1 MRIDVFLTENGIV
14 PSRSRA
20 KELLQKG
27 AIRLCDKVITKPSYE
42 VPNSVTP
49 SDVTV
54 DEEENKYVGRGGY
67 KLEAALNTF
76 DFDVK
81 GKVALD
87 IGAST
92 GGFTDCLLKNGAK
105 RVYAVDSGTAQLHKS
120 LLDDERVV
128 SIENYN
134 ARYLDKKDFSDV
146 IDLVTIDVSFIS
158 QTLIIPKI
166 AEVLPVGASFISL
179 IKPQFEVGKEYIGKK
194 GIVKD
199 EKARK
204 SAVKKV
210 CDFACSFGFELVSVI
225 PSPIFGGDGNIE
237 FLAYFKR
244 SGL

>member
-1 MRIDVFLTENGIV
+1 MRIDVFLTERGIV

-27 AIRLCDKVITKPSYE
+27 AVKLSGKTVTKPSYE
-42 VPNSVTP
+42 VPDGYLA
-49 SDVTV
+49 SDVTI
-54 DEEENKYVGRGGY
+54 DDCENKYVGRGGY
-67 KLEAALNTF
+67 KLEHALNEF
-76 DFDVK
+76 KINVSDK
-81 GKVALD
+81 IALD

-105 RVYAVDSGTAQLHKS
+105 KVYAIDSGTAQLHSS
-120 LLDDERVV
+120 LLNEGRVV

-134 ARYLDKKDFSDV
+134 ARYLKKEDFADE

-166 AEVLPVGASFISL
+166 AEILPKGASFVSL
-179 IKPQFEVGKEYIGKK
+179 IKPQFEVGREQIGKK

-199 EKARK
+199 ESARD

-210 CDFACSFGFELVSVI
+210 CDFAVSSGFELLAI
-225 PSPIFGGDGNIE
+225 TQSPIHGGDGNIE

-244 SGL
+244 SEL

>member
-27 AIRLCDKVITKPSYE
+27 AIRLCGKVVTKPSYE
-42 VPNSVTP
+42 VPESLTP
-49 SDVTV
+49 AEVQI
-54 DEEENKYVGRGGY
+54 DEDENKYVGRGGY

-76 DFDVK
+76 CVDVN

-105 RVYAVDSGTAQLHKS
+105 KVYAIDSGTAQLHKS
-120 LLDDERVV
+120 LFDDERVV

-166 AEVLPVGASFISL
+166 AEILPVGASFISL
-179 IKPQFEVGKEYIGKK
+179 IKPQFEVGRNCIGKK

-199 EKARK
+199 EKARN

-210 CDFACSFGFELVSVI
+210 CDFACSVGFDLVALTQ
-225 PSPIFGGDGNIE
+225 SPIYGGDGNIE

-244 SGL
+244 IEL